1 MLDQK
6 TAARYPFLKESAD
19 LLRQKGV
26 TLETLISSLA
36 YERAR
41 TLGKERVLEAI
52 EFAKVVE
59 RPIATE
65 TDAMNELL
73 SYPVARMLVS
83 CLGDEKFVRRY
94 AIAEAKL
101 ANARLSSEVERAKE
115 TKLRR
120 GGAPPSGGGGADFVI
135 RIAEELGLSVHMVG
149 DSLAV
154 DFSDYLRFSSVIK
167 SKSWKLVNQD
177 VRNGETLVDVK
188 RLVRLVEQ
196 MITEKIVSEL
206 PLPVTDLIIEALTD
220 DVEEIGSFLEQKRAE
235 QPKKDFGKVSI
246 VRFPPCMKKL
256 LEMIRAGENVPHT
269 GRFAI
274 VAFLHTLGMD
284 SETILST
291 FATSADFDE
300 NKSRY
305 QIQHITG
312 EISGTEYTPP
322 ECSTMKSYG
331 ICFDP
336 DSLCDKEW
344 MGHPLKYYRLKG
356 RKPRKKKMDLKGGSS
371 RSRAPAGR
379 R

>member
-26 TLETLISSLA
+26 TLETLISNLA

-135 RIAEELGLSVHMVG
+135 RVAEELGLSVHMVG

-154 DFSDYLRFSSVIK
+154 DFSDYLRFSSAIK

>member
-135 RIAEELGLSVHMVG
+135 RVAEELGLSVHMVG

-154 DFSDYLRFSSVIK
+154 DFSDYLRFSSAIK

-356 RKPRKKKMDLKGGSS
+356 RKPRKKKMNLKGGSS

>member
-1 MLDQK
+1 LEVRR
-6 TAARYPFLKESAD
+6 AARYPFRKESAE
-19 LLRQKGV
+19 LLRESGV
-26 TLETLISSLA
+26 DLERLTTGIA
-36 YERAR
+36 YQGAR
-41 TLGKERVLEAI
+41 TLGKQRVLEAV
-52 EFAKVVE
+52 EYAKVVNH
-59 RPIATE
+59 PVSKE

-83 CLGDEKFVRRY
+83 CLGDKKFVNRY

-101 ANARLSSEVERAKE
+101 ANSRLTEEVERGKE
-115 TKLRR
+115 LEARR
-120 GGAPPSGGGGADFVI
+120 ARKSASDDGVAFVI
-135 RIAEELGLSVHMVG
+135 QLAGELGLIVHRLD

-154 DFSDYLRFSSVIK
+154 DFDSYLRSSSAMK

-177 VRNGETLVDVK
+177 LRAGRVLVNER
-188 RLVRLVEQ
+188 RLIRLAEQ
-196 MITEKIVSEL
+196 MITDKIASEL
-206 PLPVTDLIIEALTD
+206 PLPVNDEILAALAD
-220 DVEEIGSFLEQKRAE
+220 DVEEIRQALEEKRAE
-235 QPKKDFGKVSI
+235 QPERDFGEISI

-269 GRFAI
+269 GRFAL

-284 SETILST
+284 SDAILST
-291 FATSADFDE
+291 FAMSADFDE
-300 NKSRY
+300 SKSRY

-336 DSLCDKEW
+336 DDLCGRDW
-344 MGHPLKYYRLKG
+344 MVHPLTYYRVKG
-356 RKPRKKKMDLKGGSS
+356 RKPGSRRGRVRKGTAKSGA
-371 RSRAPAGR
+371 RAGR

>member
-356 RKPRKKKMDLKGGSS
+356 RKPRKKKMNLKGGSS

>member
-154 DFSDYLRFSSVIK
+154 DFSDYLRFSSAIK

>member
-26 TLETLISSLA
+26 TLESLISSLA

-115 TKLRR
+115 TRLKR
-120 GGAPPSGGGGADFVI
+120 GGTPSSGGGGADFVM
-135 RIAEELGLSVHMVG
+135 RVAEELGLSVHTVG

-154 DFSDYLRFSSVIK
+154 DFSDYLRFSSAIK

-206 PLPVTDLIIEALTD
+206 PLPVTDLIIEALAD
-220 DVEEIGSFLEQKRAE
+220 DV
-235 QPKKDFGKVSI
+235 
-246 VRFPPCMKKL
+246 
-256 LEMIRAGENVPHT
+256 
-269 GRFAI
+269 
-274 VAFLHTLGMD
+274 
-284 SETILST
+284 
-291 FATSADFDE
+291 
-300 NKSRY
+300 
-305 QIQHITG
+305 
-312 EISGTEYTPP
+312 
-322 ECSTMKSYG
+322 
-331 ICFDP
+331 
-336 DSLCDKEW
+336 
-344 MGHPLKYYRLKG
+344 
-356 RKPRKKKMDLKGGSS
+356 
-371 RSRAPAGR
+371 
-379 R
+379 